1 MSRRGLA
8 NRVGCGKVNRR
19 RGRVR
24 AYLDI
29 ETAFGGEITIIGL
42 YAEDRGLLQL
52 VGDGIS
58 EVALWNA
65 LQGIQM
71 ICTYNGSRF
80 DVPVIRRRL
89 GLDLRSGFT
98 PSTGLRRAQ
107 SSRSGR

>member
-1 MSRRGLA
+1 M
-8 NRVGCGKVNRR
+8 
-19 RGRVR
+19 R

-29 ETAFGGEITIIGL
+29 ETAFGGEITVIGL

-80 DVPVIRRRL
+80 DVPMIRRRL
-89 GLDLRSGFT
+89 GLDLRS
-98 PSTGLRRAQ
+98 
-107 SSRSGR
+107 